1 MKNKE
6 YAFQKLRKLE
16 GILKTISVM
25 VTRPIQN
32 EEIQSKIKEA
42 ESVLEDL
49 TSMVDREPNEYN

>member
-49 TSMVDREPNEYN
+49 NSLIDREPNEFN